1 MNIVDV
7 TNFLDERGVEYKF
20 LTRLSIVVSFRVEF
34 DMRLIEDYLHKHD
47 EIIGYYDIDDNGF
60 NLKMSFSE
68 TDFKRKKF
76 DDYSKW
82 HLQMQNLTD
91 EAQFQDNKFS
101 LIKMCKRL
109 KSGRMP
115 FDYIEYDQETDFSD
129 EIMFDKIDKFLNQ
142 AQSFIRYMKRFE
154 KLTRI
159 MNIGKNT
166 EGE

>member
-20 LTRLSIVVSFRVEF
+20 LTRLSIVATFKVEF
-34 DMRLIEDYLHKHD
+34 DMKLIEDYLKKND
-47 EIIGYYDIDDNGF
+47 EIIGYYDIFEDGF
-60 NLKMSFSE
+60 NLKLSFSE
-68 TDFKRKKF
+68 TDFKRTNDEF
-76 DDYSKW
+76 SKW
-82 HLQMQNLTD
+82 HLQFHNMTD
-91 EAQFQDNKFS
+91 EAQFLDNKFS

-109 KSGRMP
+109 KSSRMP
-115 FDYIEYDQETDFSD
+115 FDYLEYTHDTDFSD
-129 EIMFDKIDKFLNQ
+129 EIIFDKIDKFLNQ

-154 KLTRI
+154 KLTKI

>member
-20 LTRLSIVVSFRVEF
+20 LTRLSIVATIKVEF
-34 DMRLIEDYLHKHD
+34 DMKLIEDYLKKND
-47 EIIGYYDIDDNGF
+47 EIIGYYDILEDGF
-60 NLKMSFSE
+60 NLKLSFSE
-68 TDFKRKKF
+68 TDFKRTN
-76 DDYSKW
+76 DALSKW
-82 HLQMQNLTD
+82 HLQFHNMTD
-91 EAQFQDNKFS
+91 EAQFLDNKFS

-109 KSGRMP
+109 KSDRMP

-129 EIMFDKIDKFLNQ
+129 EIIFDKIDKFLNQ

-154 KLTRI
+154 KLTKI

>member
-20 LTRLSIVVSFRVEF
+20 LTRLSIVATIKVEF
-34 DMRLIEDYLHKHD
+34 DMKLIEDYLKKND
-47 EIIGYYDIDDNGF
+47 EIIGYYDILEDGF
-60 NLKMSFSE
+60 NLKLSFSE
-68 TDFKRKKF
+68 TDFKRTN
-76 DDYSKW
+76 DALSKW
-82 HLQMQNLTD
+82 HLQFHNMTD
-91 EAQFQDNKFS
+91 EAQFLDNKFS

-109 KSGRMP
+109 KSDRMP

-129 EIMFDKIDKFLNQ
+129 EIIFDKIDKFLIQ

-154 KLTRI
+154 KLTKI

>member
-7 TNFLDERGVEYKF
+7 TNFLDERGVDYKF
-20 LTRLSIVVSFRVEF
+20 LTRLSIVVSFKVEF
-34 DMRLIEDYLHKHD
+34 DMKLIEDYLHKHD
-47 EIIGYYDIDDNGF
+47 IIGYYDILDNGF

-68 TDFKRKKF
+68 TDFKRSKL
-76 DDYSKW
+76 DIDTKW
-82 HLQMQNLTD
+82 HLQLQNLTD
-91 EAQFQDNKFS
+91 EAQFLDNKFS

-109 KSGRMP
+109 KSGKMP
-115 FDYIEYDQETDFSD
+115 FDYIEYDQNTDFSD
-129 EIMFDKIDKFLNQ
+129 EIMFDKIDKFINQ

-154 KLTRI
+154 KLTKI

>member
-20 LTRLSIVVSFRVEF
+20 LTRLSIVATIKVEF
-34 DMRLIEDYLHKHD
+34 DMRLIAAYLKNNN
-47 EIIGYYDIDDNGF
+47 EIINYYDIFEDGF
-60 NLKMSFSE
+60 NLKLSFSE
-68 TDFKRKKF
+68 IDFKRTNNEF
-76 DDYSKW
+76 SKW
-82 HLQMQNLTD
+82 HLQFHNMTD
-91 EAQFQDNKFS
+91 EAQFLDNKFS

-109 KSGRMP
+109 KSGRIP
-115 FDYIEYDQETDFSD
+115 FDFLEYTHDTDFSD
-129 EIMFDKIDKFLNQ
+129 EIIFDKIDKFLNQ

-154 KLTRI
+154 KLTKI